1 MVLFENGADVID
13 QRPIAANTAQLIRPT
28 FRQTLLK
35 EKKEQNYSSSKIG
48 RKKIMN
54 NCLCLVTTKVLK
66 VKDYRQ
72 RKWGQGN
79 QMDRQDTLSAICG
92 NNLTGGE

>member
-1 MVLFENGADVID
+1 MTGKEKSKVVLFENGADVID

-48 RKKIMN
+48 
-54 NCLCLVTTKVLK
+54 
-66 VKDYRQ
+66 
-72 RKWGQGN
+72 
-79 QMDRQDTLSAICG
+79 
-92 NNLTGGE
+92 

>member
-35 EKKEQNYSSSKIG
+35 EKKKNKIILLP
-48 RKKIMN
+48 RSVEKK
-54 NCLCLVTTKVLK
+54 
-66 VKDYRQ
+66 
-72 RKWGQGN
+72 
-79 QMDRQDTLSAICG
+79 
-92 NNLTGGE
+92 

>member
-1 MVLFENGADVID
+1 MTGKGKIKSGFIREWSRCHRG

-48 RKKIMN
+48 
-54 NCLCLVTTKVLK
+54 
-66 VKDYRQ
+66 
-72 RKWGQGN
+72 
-79 QMDRQDTLSAICG
+79 
-92 NNLTGGE
+92 